1 MRSILLVGTT
11 VTMVIA
17 MASVASFGIG
27 LAPAQ
32 MADNATMGNMTGSNM
47 TSGNTA
53 EETGSISST
62 GDSEQNNWDYD
73 GSAMDKLPSED

>member
-1 MRSILLVGTT
+1 MVRFRMI
-11 VTMVIA
+11 TMVIA
-17 MASVASFGIG
+17 MASEQVLYDC

-53 EETGSISST
+53 EETGRISST

-73 GSAMDKLPSED
+73 ESAMDKLPSEE